1 MPWLILRSRHTTII
15 KDNKMKKQVFNP
27 YLPSYEYIPDGEPHV
42 FGDRVYV
49 YGSHDKFNGKMYCM
63 NNYVCYSAPV
73 DDLSDWR
80 FEGVIYD
87 KKQDPFTKTRLVP
100 APCLYAPDVTQG
112 PDGRYYLYYAF
123 DFRGVISVA
132 VCDTPAGEYKYYG
145 DVHYTDGQ
153 LYGKRE
159 GDKFAFD
166 PGVLTD
172 DDGRVW
178 LYSGF
183 APQYTNPMM
192 AKFFKNTGNDVIELE
207 QDMLTIKSV
216 KDLIVDAKHGKGT
229 EFEGHEF
236 YEASSIRKFDGK
248 YYFIYSSTLSH
259 ELAYAVS
266 DHPDRDYRYGGSL
279 HSNGDFGISNEAQ
292 NFWGN
297 NHGSIERINGKFYV
311 FGHRQTNW
319 HEFSRQ
325 GIAEEIE
332 FKDGKFLQAE
342 LTSCGLNGGPL
353 VGKGT
358 YEARIACNLTAKDGA
373 QKSDNVFT
381 KKKKLYPAFTQTGK
395 DRECD
400 PDQYIANMTDG
411 STAGFKYFDFN
422 DLKSITVLVKGKAG
436 GKMIVTDEN
445 GDEVANIAIKA
456 EKEYRPFVGDAK
468 ITNGKHALFFTYVG
482 SGAVDFKSFDL
493 K

>member
-1 MPWLILRSRHTTII
+1 
-15 KDNKMKKQVFNP
+15 MKKQAFNP

-49 YGSHDKFNGKMYCM
+49 YGSHDEFNGKMYCK

-87 KKQDPFTKTRLVP
+87 KKQDPFAKTRLIP
-100 APCLYAPDVTQG
+100 EPCLYAPDVTKG
-112 PDGRYYLYYAF
+112 VDGRYYLYYAF

-132 VCDTPAGEYKYYG
+132 VCDTPCGKFEYYG
-145 DVHYTDGQ
+145 DVHHKSGE
-153 LYGKRE
+153 LYGKKK

-183 APQYTNPMM
+183 APQFDNPMA
-192 AKFFKNTGNDVIELE
+192 AKFFNKVGNDVIELE

-216 KDLIVDAKHGKGT
+216 KDLIVDARNGKGT

-266 DHPDRDYRYGGSL
+266 DYPDKGYSYGGTL
-279 HSNGDFGISNEAQ
+279 HSNCDLGISNEPQ
-292 NFWGN
+292 TFWGN

-353 VGKGT
+353 AGRGE
-358 YEARIACNLTAKDGA
+358 YEARIACTLSAKDGVC
-373 QKSDNVFT
+373 KSDMSFS
-381 KKKKLYPAFTQTGK
+381 KKKKNYPAFTQTGK
-395 DRECD
+395 DRENN
-400 PDQYIANMTDG
+400 PDQYIANMLDG
-411 STAGFKYFDFN
+411 STAGFKYFAFDN
-422 DLKSITVLVKGKAG
+422 LSTITVFVKGKAEG
-436 GKMIVTDEN
+436 EMYVSDEN
-445 GDEVANIAIKA
+445 GNEVARIPVTA
-456 EKEYRPFVGDAK
+456 EKEYKPFKAQAK
-468 ITNGKHALFFTYVG
+468 IDDGKHALYFTYVG
-482 SGAVDFKSFDL
+482 KGAVDFKSFIL
-493 K
+493 E

>member
-1 MPWLILRSRHTTII
+1 MHYFYIRRY
-15 KDNKMKKQVFNP
+15 DMKKQAFNP

-42 FGDRVYV
+42 FGNRVYV
-49 YGSHDKFNGKMYCM
+49 YGSHDCFNGKMYCM

-73 DDLSDWR
+73 DDLSDWKY
-80 FEGVIYD
+80 EGVIYD
-87 KKQDPFTKTRLVP
+87 KKQDPFTKTRLFP
-100 APCLYAPDVTQG
+100 TPCLYAPDVTQG

-183 APQYTNPMM
+183 APQFENPMA
-192 AKFFKNTGNDVIELE
+192 AKWFKNTGSDVIELE
-207 QDMLTIKSV
+207 QDMLTIKTV
-216 KDLIVDAKHGKGT
+216 KDFIVDAKHGKGT
-229 EFEGHEF
+229 DFEGHEF

-266 DHPDRDYRYGGSL
+266 DYPDREYKYGGSL
-279 HSNGDFGISNEAQ
+279 HSNCDLGITDTPR

-297 NHGSIERINGKFYV
+297 NHGSVERINGKFYV

-353 VGKGT
+353 VGKGE
-358 YEARIACNLTAKDGA
+358 YEARIACNLWAKNGT
-373 QKSDNVFT
+373 QKSDNAFT
-381 KKKKLYPAFTQTGK
+381 KQKKLYPAFTQTGK
-395 DRECD
+395 DRNSD
-400 PDQYIANMTDG
+400 PDQYIANMLDG
-411 STAGFKYFDFN
+411 ATAGFKYFNFEG
-422 DLKSITVLVKGKAG
+422 LKAITVHVKGKAT
-436 GKMIVTDEN
+436 GKMLVTDEN
-445 GDEVANIAIKA
+445 GNEVASIAIAA
-456 EKEYRPFVGDAK
+456 EKAYKSFKAQAK
-468 ITNGKHALFFTYVG
+468 IENGKHALFFKYVG
-482 SGAVDFKSFDL
+482 DGAVDFKSFVL
-493 K
+493 E